1 MKQLTKLIIIIFL
14 GLCLVS
20 GLTGV
25 YILVVTQIEMW
36 RTG

>member
-1 MKQLTKLIIIIFL
+1 MADLIFL

-20 GLTGV
+20 GLIGV
-25 YILVVTQIEMW
+25 YILVVTQIEMR

>member
-1 MKQLTKLIIIIFL
+1 MDSAIFL

-25 YILVVTQIEMW
+25 YILVVTQIEMR